1 MARVEFSNWA
11 PTLQAAWQGDFCDR
25 EHLRPGGARLDAA
38 QFNDV
43 GAVVVTAPAGAAA
56 GATSI
61 VVSALSGAIP
71 AGTVLDFTGT
81 GEITRTTALAA
92 AGATSIAVEA
102 LDAAVEAG
110 DTAVYAGTSR
120 LKTVVSGTVVGR
132 TFAERDAHTGY
143 GPAADADDEIFL
155 LAFDVTDA
163 LTNPD
168 CELYEWGSRVKE
180 NFVPGFAGLSA
191 TVKAFLRTKYRCTI
205 GAI

>member
-1 MARVEFSNWA
+1 MARVVFSNWA

-25 EHLRPGGARLDAA
+25 EHLLPGGARLDAA

-43 GAVVVTAPAGAAA
+43 GAVVVTAPAGAAL

-71 AGTVLDFTGT
+71 AGTLLDFTGT
-81 GEITRTTALAA
+81 GEIARTTALAA

-102 LDAAVEAG
+102 LDAAIEAG
-110 DTAVYAGTSR
+110 DTAVYAGTST
-120 LKTVVSGTVVGR
+120 LKTVPSGTLVGR
-132 TFAERDAHTGY
+132 TYAERDAHTGF
-143 GPAADADDEIFL
+143 GPAADADDEIYL

-168 CELYEWGSRVKE
+168 CELYAHGAIVKE
-180 NFVPGFAGLSA
+180 NFLPGFSGLSTA
-191 TVKAFLRTKYRCTI
+191 LKAAVRAKYVTTI